1 MQPTLT
7 DPQGNMKAIL
17 KTDQTA
23 TPNADILGTDWY
35 GEYQLLCTTYDAAE
49 VVLQVRVPDGDWINA
64 RYDGTEIKLTAA
76 GDTLDVKLAKAYE
89 YRLSTE
95 TAGAEVYIAAH
106 DPHGS

>member
-1 MQPTLT
+1 M
-7 DPQGNMKAIL
+7 ASVIL

-23 TPNADILGTDWY
+23 TPDADILGPDWY
-35 GEYQLLCTTYDAAE
+35 GEYQLLCSVYASAE
-49 VVLQVRVPDGDWINA
+49 VVLQVRPPGGDWINA

-76 GDTLDVKLAKAYE
+76 GDTLDVKLAKAYD

-95 TAGAEVYIAAH
+95 TEGAEVYIAAH

>member
-1 MQPTLT
+1 MA
-7 DPQGNMKAIL
+7 NVIL
-17 KTDQTA
+17 KSDQTA
-23 TPNADILGTDWY
+23 TPDADILGTDWY
-35 GEYQLLCTTYDAAE
+35 GEYQLLCTTYGTAE
-49 VVLQVRVPDGDWINA
+49 VLMQVRVPGGDWVNA

-76 GDTLDVKLAKAYE
+76 GATLDVKLAKSYE

>member
-1 MQPTLT
+1 MV
-7 DPQGNMKAIL
+7 IL
-17 KTDQTA
+17 KSDQTA
-23 TPNADILGTDWY
+23 TPDADILGTDWY

-49 VVLQVRVPDGDWINA
+49 VVLQVRPPGGDWINA

>member
-1 MQPTLT
+1 MATV
-7 DPQGNMKAIL
+7 IL
-17 KTDQTA
+17 KTDQTETA
-23 TPNADILGTDWY
+23 AADILGTDWY
-35 GEYQLLCTTYDAAE
+35 GEYQLLCTTYATAE
-49 VVLQVRVPDGDWINA
+49 VLLQVRVPGGTWQNA
-64 RYDGTEIKLTAA
+64 RYNGTAIKLTAA